1 MSKILFCISNALATN
16 NSYYITCFYDQFI
29 TALAENGNNVLVYVP
44 NLFHTRTFASE
55 NTLKDNIDEDKL
67 RKDIE
72 DFDPDLVISFNGSN
86 YRKIFDCVSCPV
98 LLYDADNY
106 SLWNQKDFIKRNKE
120 KYTFFSFSEYG
131 RAEIKQAF
139 SLKDEQIFYVPAAT
153 NLKNVKT
160 EQTANISFIGSFF
173 QINSNDLRN
182 FIENNCGKKALF
194 SVLNE
199 IRQNPFVSSR
209 TILEKYGSTFDDD
222 MKEEFRKTDEKSFTF
237 LFSGQ
242 NRIAALYELCDM
254 GLELYSNKDW
264 NTITPYFPDIAAC
277 LNSRLIYSA
286 EHNQEIYNR
295 SKLCLNVVHSQS
307 VNSMPWRVMDIMAT
321 NGCLMSERLPMID
334 KLFGKYVKIPM
345 FETTHDV
352 RALAQKLLKDDKW
365 RADVVAGSNLAIEDG
380 YRFEHR
386 FKQMEQIFGV
396 SLIDKTKRGSF
407 SVLSPSFK
415 AIAPSLKKAFS
426 LKNKIRYKIWKHLNK
441 KLKKKNICR

>member
-67 RKDIE
+67 RKDIA

-131 RAEIKQAF
+131 RSEIKQAF

-277 LNSRLIYSA
+277 LNSRLITQSG
-286 EHNQEIYNR
+286 NIQPVEIMLER
-295 SKLCLNVVHSQS
+295 CSFPIGQF
-307 VNSMPWRVMDIMAT
+307 DAMAG
-321 NGCLMSERLPMID
+321 NGHHGDERLSD
-334 KLFGKYVKIPM
+334 VGTFADDRQAVWKIRQDS
-345 FETTHDV
+345 DV
-352 RALAQKLLKDDKW
+352 RNDARRQGFGAKIVE
-365 RADVVAGSNLAIEDG
+365 R
-380 YRFEHR
+380 R
-386 FKQMEQIFGV
+386 QMARRRC
-396 SLIDKTKRGSF
+396 RGIQSGDRRRIP
-407 SVLSPSFK
+407 V
-415 AIAPSLKKAFS
+415 
-426 LKNKIRYKIWKHLNK
+426 
-441 KLKKKNICR
+441 

>member
-67 RKDIE
+67 RKDIA

-242 NRIAALYELCDM
+242 NRIAA
-254 GLELYSNKDW
+254 
-264 NTITPYFPDIAAC
+264 C

-307 VNSMPWRVMDIMAT
+307 VHSMPWRVMDIMAT

-441 KLKKKNICR
+441 KLKKKNIV